1 MAVVAVSLLKEGKRG
16 EKYKVTNTQIKR
28 KVLQNTVSIVSQRQ
42 PIPQNR
48 RSCSRLAITEEAL
61 PISAAKTFVQ
71 PPM

>member
-28 KVLQNTVSIVSQRQ
+28 KVLQNIVSQRQ

-61 PISAAKTFVQ
+61 PISAAKTFAQ

>member
-28 KVLQNTVSIVSQRQ
+28 KVLQNIVSQRQ

>member
-1 MAVVAVSLLKEGKRG
+1 VAVVAVSLLKEGKRG

-28 KVLQNTVSIVSQRQ
+28 KVLQNIVSQRQ